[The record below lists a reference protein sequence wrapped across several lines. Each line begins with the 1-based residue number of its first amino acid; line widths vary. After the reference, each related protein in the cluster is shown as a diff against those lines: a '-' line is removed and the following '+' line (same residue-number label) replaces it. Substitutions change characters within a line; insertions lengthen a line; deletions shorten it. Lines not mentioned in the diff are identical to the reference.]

1 MLLFIILI
9 VLIEINLVLSA
20 INKCLAIYCYFESK
34 RIVKHGLVSEDDVR
48 RSFDENIWVCW

>member
-20 INKCLAIYCYFESK
+20 INKYLAIYCYFESK

-48 RSFDENIWVCW
+48 RSFDENI